1 MATIPEMLI
10 NNAAGN
16 RGGAI
21 ARATAVAA
29 ALELIAAKVAN
40 APTNNSQLGSE
51 LENLSKYAD
60 QIQAALGQA

>member
-40 APTNNSQLGSE
+40 APANNNQLGNE

-60 QIQAALGQA
+60 QIQAALGQV